1 MNDINELKCYGDYIS
16 FENGAD
22 EQSLRS
28 AILILKQL
36 FNSRVKP
43 IFGEEI
49 IFGNSDENEI
59 KIYPLKDGEIER
71 AIESI
76 YKQIV
81 EKDLKKFTIAY
92 KYFGL

>member
-71 AIESI
+71 TIEII

-81 EKDLKKFTIAY
+81 EKDLKKFAIAY

>member
-49 IFGNSDENEI
+49 IFGNSDENI
-59 KIYPLKDGEIER
+59 LGFFPFKDGEIER
-71 AIESI
+71 TIEII
-76 YKQIV
+76 YKQIE
-81 EKDLKKFTIAY
+81 EKDLKKFTIGY
-92 KYFGL
+92 KYYGK

>member
-1 MNDINELKCYGDYIS
+1 MNDINKLKCYGDHIR

-28 AILILKQL
+28 AILTLKEL

-49 IFGNSDENEI
+49 IFGNSDEN
-59 KIYPLKDGEIER
+59 KLCFYPFKDGEIER
-71 AIESI
+71 AIEII

>member
-28 AILILKQL
+28 AILILKKL
-36 FNSRVKP
+36 FNSKVKP

-59 KIYPLKDGEIER
+59 NIYPLKDGGIER
-71 AIESI
+71 AIEII
-76 YKQIV
+76 YKKIV
-81 EKDLKKFTIAY
+81 EKDLKKFAIAY

>member
-1 MNDINELKCYGDYIS
+1 MINIKKLKCYGDHIR

-28 AILILKQL
+28 AILTLKEL
-36 FNSRVKP
+36 FNSSVKP

-49 IFGNSDENEI
+49 IFGNSDENELC
-59 KIYPLKDGEIER
+59 IYPLKDGEIER
-71 AIESI
+71 AIEI
-76 YKQIV
+76 INKQIE

-92 KYFGL
+92 KYYGL

>member
-28 AILILKQL
+28 AIIILKQL

-81 EKDLKKFTIAY
+81 EKDLKKFAIAY

>member
-1 MNDINELKCYGDYIS
+1 MNNIKKLKCYWDHIR

-28 AILILKQL
+28 GILILKQL
-36 FNSRVKP
+36 LNSRVKP

-71 AIESI
+71 AIEII

-81 EKDLKKFTIAY
+81 EKDLKKFTIGY
-92 KYFGL
+92 KYYGL

>member
-36 FNSRVKP
+36 FNSKVKP

-59 KIYPLKDGEIER
+59 KIYQLKDGEIER

-76 YKQIV
+76 YKQIA

>member
-28 AILILKQL
+28 ARIILKQL

-81 EKDLKKFTIAY
+81 EKDLKKFTIGY
-92 KYFGL
+92 KYYGI

>member
-36 FNSRVKP
+36 FNSKVKP

-59 KIYPLKDGEIER
+59 KIYQLKDGEIER
-71 AIESI
+71 TIETI

>member
-76 YKQIV
+76 YKQIA
-81 EKDLKKFTIAY
+81 EKDLKKFTIGY

>member
-59 KIYPLKDGEIER
+59 KIYPLKDGEIEKT
-71 AIESI
+71 IETI

>member
-1 MNDINELKCYGDYIS
+1 MTNIKKLKCYGDHIR

-28 AILILKQL
+28 AILTLKQL
-36 FNSRVKP
+36 FNSSVKP